1 MEILSPSSGA
11 ENLTKNNELPSF
23 VDESVYRH
31 ELSVVSCR
39 LAQIRSEIS
48 EESEAE
54 EKIQALREEET
65 RLSGYAQT
73 YRSILHPMRYLPDEI
88 LHEIFLACL
97 EELREMALESR
108 YFPGSLGL
116 NLPPWTLGRVCRRW
130 RRVTLCHPSLW
141 TILSLILPNP
151 HSPTHEINE
160 EAVRLASRLRR
171 SGALLIDVVMVAP
184 HSIGQNDPLLSIL
197 CSHSARWASLRL
209 RFNSDNQLALFQNM
223 SMAKADMPA
232 LHSLFLTTPGEE
244 RLHNVID
251 VFECAPRLR
260 HLHVGYA
267 KENLHSALKIPW
279 AQITRFCG
287 FVSGYNVST
296 KDCEYLSQ
304 MPGITHLSDVLYG
317 CRPGPEIHLA
327 QLQSLSLAPRRCPL
341 EPA

>member
-1 MEILSPSSGA
+1 MGDEKWRTHDEMEILSPSSGA

-108 YFPGSLGL
+108 SKSTTVDLGSSLSSLAASDPVSSIFVDYSVLDIAKSPFPDSRNQRRGRSASL
-116 NLPPWTLGRVCRRW
+116 TA
-130 RRVTLCHPSLW
+130 T
-141 TILSLILPNP
+141 
-151 HSPTHEINE
+151 
-160 EAVRLASRLRR
+160 
-171 SGALLIDVVMVAP
+171 
-184 HSIGQNDPLLSIL
+184 SI
-197 CSHSARWASLRL
+197 RWASLRL